1 MPLRKWI
8 ESVNNAI
15 DGILHTA
22 KTEKHLRYHLYS
34 ATTVLILSFLLGVSR
49 SDFLF
54 IAVLVSIVILAEM
67 FNTAIEHTVD
77 ILSPEVQERAKYAK
91 DIAAG
96 AVLITAFAAAVI
108 GYVILFPYVSNAFR
122 NGLNITRRHPEDVA
136 IVSLSIVLIVV
147 VLLKSHFGKGKPL
160 KGGIPS
166 GHAALA
172 FSVWIAVTYI
182 TKNLVVSALS
192 FVLAAIIAQSR
203 IATKTHNALEV
214 IAGALLGAIIT
225 FLLFYFF
232 S

>member
-1 MPLRKWI
+1 MPLRNWI

-34 ATTVLILSFLLGVSR
+34 ATAVLILSFLLGVSK

-54 IAVLVSIVILAEM
+54 IAVLVSVVILAEM

-77 ILSPEVQERAKYAK
+77 ILSPEKQNKAKHAK

-108 GYVILFPYVSNAFR
+108 GYVILFPYIRDAIRDGLSIAKR
-122 NGLNITRRHPEDVA
+122 NPEDVA
-136 IVSLSIVLIVV
+136 IVSISIVVITV
-147 VLLKSHFGKGKPL
+147 VLIKSHFGKGEPL

-172 FSVWIAVTYI
+172 FSVWIAVSYI
-182 TKNLVVSALS
+182 TRNLVASVLS
-192 FVLAAIIAQSR
+192 FILAAIIAQSR
-203 IATKTHNALEV
+203 VATKTHNALEV
-214 IAGALLGAIIT
+214 VAGALLGAIIT
-225 FLLFYFF
+225 FLLFFFF